1 MSSNLIKRSFVSLL
15 VIILSLHD
23 LPALAASNTA
33 SVEDMYFPVLLLTAL
48 FLFLAF
54 IAALLKYR
62 QKKAFSSAD
71 DSGYSSSPDIDR
83 SSASDHTSA
92 TSKSTTIPERSS
104 KSEKNRLD
112 PSSGRPNP
120 VICKHDYEAIHA

>member
-33 SVEDMYFPVLLLTAL
+33 SVEDMYFPVLLLAAL

-62 QKKAFSSAD
+62 QKKLFLQLMIR
-71 DSGYSSSPDIDR
+71 DI
-83 SSASDHTSA
+83 AQ
-92 TSKSTTIPERSS
+92 I
-104 KSEKNRLD
+104 L
-112 PSSGRPNP
+112 
-120 VICKHDYEAIHA
+120 I